1 MFVFSKD
8 HAQAGD
14 RFACLPCA
22 DAFDQNGAGSSYLLR
37 CRLPYLPPDRI
48 IIRKDFPGGL

>member
-22 DAFDQNGAGSSYLLR
+22 DAFNQNGAGSSYLLR